1 MSATATTEKKYLKWY
16 QKLAYGSGDLA
27 SNCSYGLVSSFV
39 LLYLTGTLGLDSA
52 IIGSLMLASKVLD
65 GISDVIFG
73 TLIDRTHSKLGKAR
87 PWMLFGQ
94 VGVSLCLFLL
104 FAIPAGSTTMQ
115 YIYFFIVYTALNAVF
130 YTANGIAYSSLV
142 ALITK
147 NNNERVQL
155 GSFRFMFAVVTNI
168 FMGFAV
174 TGMVEKFGSG
184 AAGWRTTAL
193 IFAIVGLVVNTIS
206 CLAVK
211 ELPEE
216 ELSGNTSEAAEEGK
230 AVAEEKKH
238 GFAETAKILVHNK
251 YYLMILAIY
260 IVYYI
265 MSNLTTGAGVFCA
278 TYYWGDGS
286 LLGQFSM
293 MKMFPVIIALA
304 FAPVLI
310 KKTGSMQKVN
320 FWGYA
325 ISSVLGIPMIYFAM
339 QKNLSMFL
347 LFMFIKGIFAGTL
360 SGSLNALIAEAS
372 GYTTR
377 TTGVHNKY
385 YLMILAIYIVYY
397 IMSNLT
403 TGAGVFCATYYWGDG
418 SLLGQFSMMKMFP
431 VIIALA
437 IAPVLIKKT
446 GSMQKVNFW
455 GYAISSVLG
464 IPMIYFAM
472 QKNLSMFLLFMFIKG
487 VFAGTL
493 SGSLNALIAEA
504 SGYTTRTTGVHMDG
518 MMYSCS
524 SLGVKVGGG
533 IGTAAV
539 GWLLKLGGF
548 VGTATVQSESAIRM
562 IFNLY
567 ITFPFVIGI
576 IITVLLAFLDVEKAN
591 KKWDAE
597 HKKEAQA

>member
-130 YTANGIAYSSLV
+130 YTANGIAYSSL
-142 ALITK
+142 AHIKTHDDHRL
-147 NNNERVQL
+147 
-155 GSFRFMFAVVTNI
+155 A
-168 FMGFAV
+168 MGFAV

-347 LFMFIKGIFAGTL
+347 LFMFIKG
-360 SGSLNALIAEAS
+360 
-372 GYTTR
+372 
-377 TTGVHNKY
+377 
-385 YLMILAIYIVYY
+385 
-397 IMSNLT
+397 
-403 TGAGVFCATYYWGDG
+403 
-418 SLLGQFSMMKMFP
+418 
-431 VIIALA
+431 
-437 IAPVLIKKT
+437 
-446 GSMQKVNFW
+446 
-455 GYAISSVLG
+455 
-464 IPMIYFAM
+464 
-472 QKNLSMFLLFMFIKG
+472 

>member
-1 MSATATTEKKYLKWY
+1 MSANATTEKKYLKWY

-184 AAGWRTTAL
+184 A
-193 IFAIVGLVVNTIS
+193 
-206 CLAVK
+206 
-211 ELPEE
+211 
-216 ELSGNTSEAAEEGK
+216 
-230 AVAEEKKH
+230 
-238 GFAETAKILVHNK
+238 
-251 YYLMILAIY
+251 
-260 IVYYI
+260 
-265 MSNLTTGAGVFCA
+265 GVFCA

-347 LFMFIKGIFAGTL
+347 LFMFIKGI
-360 SGSLNALIAEAS
+360 
-372 GYTTR
+372 
-377 TTGVHNKY
+377 
-385 YLMILAIYIVYY
+385 
-397 IMSNLT
+397 
-403 TGAGVFCATYYWGDG
+403 
-418 SLLGQFSMMKMFP
+418 
-431 VIIALA
+431 
-437 IAPVLIKKT
+437 
-446 GSMQKVNFW
+446 
-455 GYAISSVLG
+455 
-464 IPMIYFAM
+464 
-472 QKNLSMFLLFMFIKG
+472 
-487 VFAGTL
+487 FAGTL

>member
-1 MSATATTEKKYLKWY
+1 MSAAKEKTYLKWY
-16 QKLAYGSGDLA
+16 QKLAYGAGDLA
-27 SNCSYGLVSSFV
+27 SNCSYGLVASFV
-39 LLYLTGTLGLDSA
+39 LLYLTGTMGLDSA

-87 PWMLFGQ
+87 PWMLYGQ

-115 YIYFFIVYTALNAVF
+115 YTYFFIVYTALNAVF
-130 YTANGIAYSSLV
+130 YTANNIAYSALT

-155 GSFRFMFAVVTNI
+155 GSFRFMFAVITNI
-168 FMGFAV
+168 VMGFSV
-174 TGMVEKFGSG
+174 TGLVEKFGG
-184 AAGWRTTAL
+184 GTAGWRTTAL
-193 IFAIVGLVVNTIS
+193 IFAIIGLVVNTIS

-216 ELSGNTSEAAEEGK
+216 ELNDNATEAGTDTK
-230 AVAEEKKH
+230 AASEEKR
-238 GFAETAKILVHNK
+238 GFAETVKLLIHNK
-251 YYLMILAIY
+251 YYLML
-260 IVYYI
+260 
-265 MSNLTTGAGVFCA
+265 
-278 TYYWGDGS
+278 
-286 LLGQFSM
+286 
-293 MKMFPVIIALA
+293 
-304 FAPVLI
+304 
-310 KKTGSMQKVN
+310 
-320 FWGYA
+320 
-325 ISSVLGIPMIYFAM
+325 
-339 QKNLSMFL
+339 
-347 LFMFIKGIFAGTL
+347 
-360 SGSLNALIAEAS
+360 
-372 GYTTR
+372 
-377 TTGVHNKY
+377 
-385 YLMILAIYIVYY
+385 LAIYIVYY

-464 IPMIYFAM
+464 IPMIYF
-472 QKNLSMFLLFMFIKG
+472 KG
-487 VFAGTL
+487 IFAGTL

-567 ITFPFVIGI
+567 ITFPFILGI
-576 IITVLLAFLDVEKAN
+576 VITVLLAFLDVEKAN
-591 KKWDAE
+591 KKWDAD
-597 HKKEAQA
+597 HAQKEAQI

>member
-1 MSATATTEKKYLKWY
+1 MSATTEKKYLKWH
-16 QKLAYGSGDLA
+16 QKLAYGAGDLA

-39 LLYLTGTLGLDSA
+39 LLYLTGTLGLNSA

-73 TLIDRTHSKLGKAR
+73 TLIDRTHSKMGKAR

-94 VGVSLCLFLL
+94 VGVSACLFLL

-168 FMGFAV
+168 VMGFCV
-174 TGMVEKFGSG
+174 TGMVEQFGGG
-184 AAGWRTTAL
+184 AAGWRITAL
-193 IFAIVGLVVNTIS
+193 IFALIGLVVNTIS

-216 ELSGNTSEAAEEGK
+216 ELNGSDEDATK
-230 AVAEEKKH
+230 TPAEEKKL
-238 GFAETAKILVHNK
+238 GFVETAKALLQNK

-265 MSNLTTGAGVFCA
+265 MSNLTTGAGAFCA
-278 TYYWGDGS
+278 SYYWGDGS
-286 LLGQFSM
+286 LLGSFSM

-304 FAPVLI
+304 VSPMLI
-310 KKTGSMQKVN
+310 KKVGNMQKVN

-325 ISSVLGIPMIYFAM
+325 ISCVLGIPMIYFAM
-339 QKNLSMFL
+339 QKNLSLFL
-347 LFMFIKGIFAGTL
+347 LFMFLKGTFAGTL

-372 GYTTR
+372 AYTTR
-377 TTGVHNKY
+377 TTGK
-385 YLMILAIYIVYY
+385 
-397 IMSNLT
+397 
-403 TGAGVFCATYYWGDG
+403 
-418 SLLGQFSMMKMFP
+418 
-431 VIIALA
+431 
-437 IAPVLIKKT
+437 
-446 GSMQKVNFW
+446 
-455 GYAISSVLG
+455 
-464 IPMIYFAM
+464 
-472 QKNLSMFLLFMFIKG
+472 
-487 VFAGTL
+487 
-493 SGSLNALIAEA
+493 
-504 SGYTTRTTGVHMDG
+504 RMDG

-539 GWLLKLGGF
+539 GWLLELGGF
-548 VGTATVQSESAIRM
+548 VGTAAVQSESAIRM

-567 ITFPFVIGI
+567 ITFPFILGI
-576 IITVLLAFLDVEKAN
+576 IITILLAFLDVEKAN
-591 KKWDAE
+591 RQWDAE
-597 HKKEAQA
+597 HQKEAQA

>member
-1 MSATATTEKKYLKWY
+1 MSATTEKKYLKWY
-16 QKLAYGSGDLA
+16 QKLAYGAGDLA

-39 LLYLTGTLGLDSA
+39 LLYLTGTLGLNSA
-52 IIGSLMLASKVLD
+52 IIGSLMLASKILD

-73 TLIDRTHSKLGKAR
+73 TLIDRTHSKMGKAR

-94 VGVSLCLFLL
+94 VGVSACLFLL

-168 FMGFAV
+168 VMGFCV
-174 TGMVEKFGSG
+174 TGMVEKFGGG
-184 AAGWRTTAL
+184 AAGWRVTAL
-193 IFAIVGLVVNTIS
+193 IFALIGLVVNTIS

-216 ELSGNTSEAAEEGK
+216 ELNEK
-230 AVAEEKKH
+230 AGETVAEEKPN
-238 GFAETAKILVHNK
+238 FVETAKALLQNK

-265 MSNLTTGAGVFCA
+265 MSNLTTGAGAFCA
-278 TYYWGDGS
+278 SYYWGDGS
-286 LLGQFSM
+286 LLGSFSM

-304 FAPVLI
+304 VSPMLI
-310 KKTGSMQKVN
+310 KKVGNMQKVN

-325 ISSVLGIPMIYFAM
+325 ISCVLGIPMIYFAM
-339 QKNLSMFL
+339 QKNLSLFL
-347 LFMFIKGIFAGTL
+347 LFMFLKGTFAGTL

-372 GYTTR
+372 AYTTR
-377 TTGVHNKY
+377 TTGK
-385 YLMILAIYIVYY
+385 
-397 IMSNLT
+397 
-403 TGAGVFCATYYWGDG
+403 
-418 SLLGQFSMMKMFP
+418 
-431 VIIALA
+431 
-437 IAPVLIKKT
+437 
-446 GSMQKVNFW
+446 
-455 GYAISSVLG
+455 
-464 IPMIYFAM
+464 
-472 QKNLSMFLLFMFIKG
+472 
-487 VFAGTL
+487 
-493 SGSLNALIAEA
+493 
-504 SGYTTRTTGVHMDG
+504 RMDG

-539 GWLLKLGGF
+539 GWLLELGGF
-548 VGTATVQSESAIRM
+548 VGTAAVQSESAIRM

-567 ITFPFVIGI
+567 ITFPFILGI

-591 KKWDAE
+591 RQWDAE
-597 HKKEAQA
+597 HQKEAQA

>member
-1 MSATATTEKKYLKWY
+1 MSATTEKKYLKWY

-39 LLYLTGTLGLDSA
+39 LLYLTGTLGLNSA

-73 TLIDRTHSKLGKAR
+73 TLIDRTHSKMGKAR

-104 FAIPAGSTTMQ
+104 FAVPAGSTTMQ

-155 GSFRFMFAVVTNI
+155 GSIRFMFAVVTNI
-168 FMGFAV
+168 VMGYCV
-174 TGMVEKFGSG
+174 TGMVENFGGG
-184 AAGWRTTAL
+184 AEGWRTTAL
-193 IFAIVGLVVNTIS
+193 IFAVIGLVVNTIS

-211 ELPEE
+211 ELSEE
-216 ELSGNTSEAAEEGK
+216 ELNETENELAAEEQT
-230 AVAEEKKH
+230 VPEEKKP
-238 GFAETAKILVHNK
+238 GMLETAKLLLKNK

-265 MSNLTTGAGVFCA
+265 MSNLTTGAGAFCA
-278 TYYWGDGS
+278 TYYWGDGG
-286 LLGQFSM
+286 LLGSFSM

-304 FAPVLI
+304 VSPFLI
-310 KKTGSMQKVN
+310 KKFGSMQKVN
-320 FWGYA
+320 FWGYV
-325 ISSVLGIPMIYFAM
+325 ISCILGIPMIYFAM
-339 QKNLSMFL
+339 KKNLSMFL
-347 LFMFIKGIFAGTL
+347 LFMFLKGTFAGTL
-360 SGSLNALIAEAS
+360 SGSLNALVAEAS

-377 TTGVHNKY
+377 TTGV
-385 YLMILAIYIVYY
+385 
-397 IMSNLT
+397 
-403 TGAGVFCATYYWGDG
+403 
-418 SLLGQFSMMKMFP
+418 
-431 VIIALA
+431 
-437 IAPVLIKKT
+437 
-446 GSMQKVNFW
+446 
-455 GYAISSVLG
+455 
-464 IPMIYFAM
+464 
-472 QKNLSMFLLFMFIKG
+472 
-487 VFAGTL
+487 
-493 SGSLNALIAEA
+493 
-504 SGYTTRTTGVHMDG
+504 RMDG

-539 GWLLKLGGF
+539 GWLLELGGF
-548 VGTATVQSESAIRM
+548 EGAAAVQSAGAISM

-567 ITFPFVIGI
+567 ITFPFIIGI

-591 KKWDAE
+591 KQWDAE
-597 HKKEAQA
+597 HQKEEKA

>member
-1 MSATATTEKKYLKWY
+1 M
-16 QKLAYGSGDLA
+16 
-27 SNCSYGLVSSFV
+27 
-39 LLYLTGTLGLDSA
+39 
-52 IIGSLMLASKVLD
+52 
-65 GISDVIFG
+65 
-73 TLIDRTHSKLGKAR
+73 
-87 PWMLFGQ
+87 
-94 VGVSLCLFLL
+94 
-104 FAIPAGSTTMQ
+104 
-115 YIYFFIVYTALNAVF
+115 
-130 YTANGIAYSSLV
+130 
-142 ALITK
+142 
-147 NNNERVQL
+147 QL

-211 ELPEE
+211 ELPEK
-216 ELSGNTSEAAEEGK
+216 ELSDNTSEAAEEGK

-377 TTGVHNKY
+377 TTGVH
-385 YLMILAIYIVYY
+385 
-397 IMSNLT
+397 
-403 TGAGVFCATYYWGDG
+403 
-418 SLLGQFSMMKMFP
+418 
-431 VIIALA
+431 
-437 IAPVLIKKT
+437 
-446 GSMQKVNFW
+446 
-455 GYAISSVLG
+455 
-464 IPMIYFAM
+464 
-472 QKNLSMFLLFMFIKG
+472 
-487 VFAGTL
+487 
-493 SGSLNALIAEA
+493 
-504 SGYTTRTTGVHMDG
+504 MDG

-597 HKKEAQA
+597 HQKEAQA

>member
-1 MSATATTEKKYLKWY
+1 MSAPATTEKKYLKWY

-130 YTANGIAYSSLV
+130 YTSNG
-142 ALITK
+142 
-147 NNNERVQL
+147 
-155 GSFRFMFAVVTNI
+155 FAVVTNI

-304 FAPVLI
+304 IAPVLI

-347 LFMFIKGIFAGTL
+347 LFMFIKGI
-360 SGSLNALIAEAS
+360 
-372 GYTTR
+372 
-377 TTGVHNKY
+377 
-385 YLMILAIYIVYY
+385 
-397 IMSNLT
+397 
-403 TGAGVFCATYYWGDG
+403 
-418 SLLGQFSMMKMFP
+418 
-431 VIIALA
+431 
-437 IAPVLIKKT
+437 
-446 GSMQKVNFW
+446 
-455 GYAISSVLG
+455 
-464 IPMIYFAM
+464 
-472 QKNLSMFLLFMFIKG
+472 
-487 VFAGTL
+487 FAGTL

-597 HKKEAQA
+597 HQKEAQA

>member
-1 MSATATTEKKYLKWY
+1 MSATTEKKYLKWY

-39 LLYLTGTLGLDSA
+39 LLYLTGTLGLNSA

-73 TLIDRTHSKLGKAR
+73 TMIDRTHSKMGKAR

-104 FAIPAGSTTMQ
+104 FAVPAGSTTMQ

-155 GSFRFMFAVVTNI
+155 GSIRFMFAVVTNI
-168 FMGFAV
+168 VMGFCV
-174 TGMVEKFGSG
+174 TGMVENFGGG
-184 AAGWRTTAL
+184 AEGWRVTAL
-193 IFAIVGLVVNTIS
+193 IFAVIGLVVNTIS

-216 ELSGNTSEAAEEGK
+216 ELNETEGEPAAE
-230 AVAEEKKH
+230 AQTAPAEKKP
-238 GFAETAKILVHNK
+238 GMLETAKLLLKNK

-265 MSNLTTGAGVFCA
+265 MSNLTTGAGAFCA
-278 TYYWGDGS
+278 TYYWGDGG
-286 LLGQFSM
+286 LLGSFSM

-304 FAPVLI
+304 VSPFLI
-310 KKTGSMQKVN
+310 KKFGSMQKVN
-320 FWGYA
+320 FWGYV
-325 ISSVLGIPMIYFAM
+325 ISCILGIPMIYFAM

-347 LFMFIKGIFAGTL
+347 LFMFLKGTFAGTL
-360 SGSLNALIAEAS
+360 SGSLNALVAEAS

-377 TTGVHNKY
+377 TTGV
-385 YLMILAIYIVYY
+385 
-397 IMSNLT
+397 
-403 TGAGVFCATYYWGDG
+403 
-418 SLLGQFSMMKMFP
+418 
-431 VIIALA
+431 
-437 IAPVLIKKT
+437 
-446 GSMQKVNFW
+446 
-455 GYAISSVLG
+455 
-464 IPMIYFAM
+464 
-472 QKNLSMFLLFMFIKG
+472 
-487 VFAGTL
+487 
-493 SGSLNALIAEA
+493 
-504 SGYTTRTTGVHMDG
+504 RMDG

-539 GWLLKLGGF
+539 GWLLELGGF
-548 VGTATVQSESAIRM
+548 EGTAAVQSAGAISM

-567 ITFPFVIGI
+567 ITFPFIIGI

-591 KKWDAE
+591 KQWDAA
-597 HKKEAQA
+597 HQKEETA